1 MNALTKKIGF
11 IQLSDPDGIRALSA
25 LYAKAPSSTPGHL
38 FLLMMQMMDE
48 SNGLVATQTILAG
61 RLGVSRPTII
71 SAVKYLEA
79 NKYISVYKS
88 GNSNVYMLNA
98 SLVWK
103 EKSDKKYEAELYCK
117 VLLSLD
123 DQTEEVKKTVV
134 KSRQMKLV

>member
-1 MNALTKKIGF
+1 
-11 IQLSDPDGIRALSA
+11 
-25 LYAKAPSSTPGHL
+25 
-38 FLLMMQMMDE
+38 
-48 SNGLVATQTILAG
+48 
-61 RLGVSRPTII
+61 
-71 SAVKYLEA
+71 
-79 NKYISVYKS
+79 
-88 GNSNVYMLNA
+88 MLNA